1 MINDSNARERTG
13 TAEAPRAGK
22 DPDISVIVVNYNGRA
37 YLDDCLQAL
46 AAQEAPHFEVVLV
59 DNASHDGSAALVR
72 ERYPW
77 VRLFEF
83 RENHGFAGGNNR
95 GAAEA
100 RGRLLAFLN
109 NDTQVQAGWLAAL
122 VTGLDGPDV
131 AMAASRLLYMHDPAI
146 LDSAGDGVTR
156 AGGAFKRGH
165 GAPAT
170 QHTRRREVFAA
181 CGAAFLI
188 DRRVFDEAGG
198 FDEDFF
204 LCHEDID
211 LSYRVRLLGYRC
223 IYVPEAVVFHAGSAT
238 MGRTSKTSIYHGQ
251 RNLEWVYLKNTPGA
265 LLLRTLPLHAIYVVA
280 ACAYFTWIGRFPV
293 FLSAKWSAVRALPRM
308 WRKRRAIQR
317 ARRIGP
323 EQIWPLL
330 EPGWVGLKIR
340 EKRFDLAVAG
350 SGRSDRPK
358 P

>member
-1 MINDSNARERTG
+1 
-13 TAEAPRAGK
+13 
-22 DPDISVIVVNYNGRA
+22 
-37 YLDDCLQAL
+37 
-46 AAQEAPHFEVVLV
+46 
-59 DNASHDGSAALVR
+59 VR

-131 AMAASRLLYMHDPAI
+131 AMATSRLLYMHDPAI

-165 GAPAT
+165 GAPAA
-170 QHTRRREVFAA
+170 QHTRRCEVFAA

-188 DRRVFDEAGG
+188 DRRVFVEAGG

-204 LCHEDID
+204 LSHEDVD

-223 IYVPEAVVFHAGSAT
+223 MYVPEAIVLHVGSGT
-238 MGRTSKTSIYHGQ
+238 MGRTSKTSVYYGQ
-251 RNLEWVYLKNTPGA
+251 RNLEWMYLKNTPGV
-265 LLLRTLPLHAIYVVA
+265 LLLRTLPLHAIYIAA
-280 ACAYFTWIGRFPV
+280 ACVYFTWIGKLPV
-293 FLSAKWSAVRALPRM
+293 FLSAKWSAMRALPRM
-308 WRKRRAIQR
+308 WSKRLTIQR
-317 ARRIGP
+317 TRRVDSD
-323 EQIWPLL
+323 QIWPLL
-330 EPGWVGLKIR
+330 EPGWVGLKTR
-340 EKRFDLAVAG
+340 EKRFDLAAAG
-350 SGRSDRPK
+350 SSRSDHPK